1 MIGEY
6 RGEERERFNRCAK
19 IGRNLLKWWARTRGN
34 WKWSEIKKYCG
45 RGGGREG
52 SCARGGTDVGTVED
66 GGTLRDG
73 YIAAAMFMSYF
84 QLVKLLSLRRT
95 VETVCERHR

>member
-1 MIGEY
+1 MGPYARKLKVVGDEEVLWQG
-6 RGEERERFNRCAK
+6 RGRER
-19 IGRNLLKWWARTRGN
+19 
-34 WKWSEIKKYCG
+34 SY
-45 RGGGREG
+45 
-52 SCARGGTDVGTVED
+52 ARGGTDVGTVED

>member
-1 MIGEY
+1 MGPY
-6 RGEERERFNRCAK
+6 ARKLKVVGDEEVLWQGRRERGVVRA
-19 IGRNLLKWWARTRGN
+19 W
-34 WKWSEIKKYCG
+34 
-45 RGGGREG
+45 
-52 SCARGGTDVGTVED
+52 GTDVGTVED

>member
-1 MIGEY
+1 MVGD
-6 RGEERERFNRCAK
+6 EEVLWQGRRERGVVRA
-19 IGRNLLKWWARTRGN
+19 W
-34 WKWSEIKKYCG
+34 
-45 RGGGREG
+45 
-52 SCARGGTDVGTVED
+52 GTDVGTVED

>member
-1 MIGEY
+1 MGPYARKLKVVGDKEVLWQG
-6 RGEERERFNRCAK
+6 RGRER
-19 IGRNLLKWWARTRGN
+19 
-34 WKWSEIKKYCG
+34 
-45 RGGGREG
+45 